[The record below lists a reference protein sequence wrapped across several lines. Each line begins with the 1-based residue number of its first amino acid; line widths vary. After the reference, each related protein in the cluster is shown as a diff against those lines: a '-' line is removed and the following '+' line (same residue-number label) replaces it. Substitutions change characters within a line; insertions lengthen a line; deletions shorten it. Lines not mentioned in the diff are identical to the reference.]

1 MPRNIAKYGRPL
13 PYFMKY
19 ASPYYKRMKKLSCAH
34 SNMNMLCFDIERWE
48 NTIRKRRTQ
57 KFNWRIMFDE
67 EVGYT
72 QEHFNQIEDIF
83 LEFCKTCK
91 DLSELDHQ
99 CKHYDLYRE
108 ILKEQNISKE
118 LAKEFEVDWQYYYNV
133 FRSRCQAIVPDDK
146 ELANICVTLC
156 YDKYKSRNKKFIW
169 MMASK
174 GVVENIKQVNT
185 YLPQQ
190 CDDGE
195 YEYLGRRYT
204 LAPMASAIPV
214 EYIDAEFIPG
224 GGE

>member
-1 MPRNIAKYGRPL
+1 
-13 PYFMKY
+13 
-19 ASPYYKRMKKLSCAH
+19 
-34 SNMNMLCFDIERWE
+34 
-48 NTIRKRRTQ
+48 
-57 KFNWRIMFDE
+57 
-67 EVGYT
+67 
-72 QEHFNQIEDIF
+72 
-83 LEFCKTCK
+83 
-91 DLSELDHQ
+91 
-99 CKHYDLYRE
+99 
-108 ILKEQNISKE
+108 
-118 LAKEFEVDWQYYYNV
+118 
-133 FRSRCQAIVPDDK
+133 
-146 ELANICVTLC
+146 
-156 YDKYKSRNKKFIW
+156 